1 MSPRGVLGGPGL
13 GSSGEGGQRFS
24 LSMGP
29 QEGTTA
35 LYRLEGEKKRARGGY
50 EGDGWSWGGRSPFF
64 SSFLHGRGPGRGQQG
79 EEGAQGLLQGHWEG
93 KKLSLATSRQ
103 QPPAHPSRGTLGL
116 IN

>member
-1 MSPRGVLGGPGL
+1 MLLGDEGCCCPPPASGGGCRELGGSWAGSEGGHQDTAEGTEAEMPRTRRSRMSPRGVLGGPGL

-50 EGDGWSWGGRSPFF
+50 
-64 SSFLHGRGPGRGQQG
+64 
-79 EEGAQGLLQGHWEG
+79 
-93 KKLSLATSRQ
+93 
-103 QPPAHPSRGTLGL
+103 
-116 IN
+116 

>member
-50 EGDGWSWGGRSPFF
+50 
-64 SSFLHGRGPGRGQQG
+64 
-79 EEGAQGLLQGHWEG
+79 
-93 KKLSLATSRQ
+93 
-103 QPPAHPSRGTLGL
+103 
-116 IN
+116 